1 MSDIKVTELD
11 FDILKENLKDFLKSQ
26 DEFQD
31 YDFDGSG
38 LQILLDILSA
48 NTHYNAIYQ
57 NMIANE
63 MFLDSA
69 VLRESVVS
77 RAKALGYTPNSI
89 KAAQNE
95 ITLKVINSG
104 DVGDEDPQPPSIPLP
119 AFSTFSATKD
129 GITYIFQNT
138 EGRTLA
144 DSGEVVGIK
153 KIYSDTFTIKQG
165 VMVEQDF
172 SVNFQENPN
181 QRFIIENDNAD
192 ITTLIVSIN
201 ETPTNNSSSY
211 SVYSLAENVVEIG
224 SSDNVYWIQENES
237 GKYELFF
244 GNGRIGKKLAHGSAI
259 KIEYLTT
266 SGAIGNNISSGY
278 NFSDIITH
286 TYLGNSLNYG
296 MYDVTSA
303 SSSFGGS
310 DKEDVE
316 EIRFSSPKQYERQN
330 RSVTALDYKYL
341 VQEKYQNIESIKV
354 WGGEDNDPVYY
365 GRVFI
370 CLKPKTGTF
379 LTETAKQSIIDDII
393 KDYNVVTIEAEIVD
407 PTFTYIE
414 IISNVKY
421 NLREVPEG
429 EEHLKNLIRSTIS
442 NYNETSI
449 SKFDSYFRFSNFT
462 SAIDSTSDAIKS
474 NITNI
479 KIKNRL
485 DVTLN
490 VPTSYTTKL
499 NSEVDPGTLEST
511 LFSHSSYTGCFLED
525 DSNGNIKISAFF
537 NNSKITVQ
545 NNIGKIS
552 YGTGEINLTN
562 FNPTLVNDGNSY
574 IELKVTPRDFD
585 VSPVRNQIITIDE
598 NFININMENISR
610 QFLTQNNI

>member
-1 MSDIKVTELD
+1 M
-11 FDILKENLKDFLKSQ
+11 
-26 DEFQD
+26 
-31 YDFDGSG
+31 
-38 LQILLDILSA
+38 
-48 NTHYNAIYQ
+48 
-57 NMIANE
+57 
-63 MFLDSA
+63 
-69 VLRESVVS
+69 
-77 RAKALGYTPNSI
+77 
-89 KAAQNE
+89 
-95 ITLKVINSG
+95 
-104 DVGDEDPQPPSIPLP
+104 
-119 AFSTFSATKD
+119 
-129 GITYIFQNT
+129 
-138 EGRTLA
+138 
-144 DSGEVVGIK
+144 
-153 KIYSDTFTIKQG
+153 
-165 VMVEQDF
+165 
-172 SVNFQENPN
+172 
-181 QRFIIENDNAD
+181 
-192 ITTLIVSIN
+192 
-201 ETPTNNSSSY
+201 
-211 SVYSLAENVVEIG
+211 EIG

-244 GNGRIGKKLAHGSAI
+244 GNGRIGKKLVHGSAI
-259 KIEYLTT
+259 KIQYLTT

-278 NFSDIITH
+278 NFSDVIES
-286 TYLGNSLNYG
+286 NSLNYG

-449 SKFDSYFRFSNFT
+449 SKFDSYFRFSNFS

-525 DSNGNIKISAFF
+525 DSNGNIKISTFF